1 MTTKNKLIYLPL
13 GGAGEI
19 GMNMYL
25 YGYGSKGKE
34 RFILADIGVTFPAMD
49 GTPGVDLIMADT
61 KFIQDRA
68 DRLDGIFITHA
79 HEDHIGAIGLL
90 WPHLNAPIYCRKF
103 TAAVAKAKMEDRNQT
118 SEMIEILPPYPEMKQ
133 VGKFKVGILPVPHP
147 IPEASGLVIETPDQR
162 IVHTGDLKLD
172 PDPVVGEPFNPE
184 LFEELGKKGVD
195 VLVCDSTNIFSN
207 KPGRSEATLVKP
219 IADMIKS
226 ANGMVVATTFA
237 SNVARL
243 KTLAQAGID
252 AGRSV
257 CVLGRSMQKM
267 LGYAHSTGVLDNF
280 PPTVQLEDVPN
291 IPRENLMLLV
301 TGSQG
306 EGRAASAQLAR
317 GKYLGITMQD
327 GDTFLFSSK
336 TIPGNEVSVGRIINS
351 FAMQG
356 VNVIDDSA
364 EIYHVSGHAN
374 RPDLEEIHRLL
385 NPKTLIPMHGEYRH
399 LKEHSELASSKGID
413 TLIVPNGA
421 VVEFDRNS
429 AKIVDHIETGRIYLD
444 GSRLIGAYDGVVL
457 DRIRMATRGTVAISL
472 VIEGSEVLGVWAE
485 PIGLPETETY
495 EDGLIEIIEEQVE
508 NSLLK
513 SKSKLLK
520 DDQEVE
526 KLVSKIVSNVCK
538 NEVGKKPVT
547 RILINRIES

>member
-1 MTTKNKLIYLPL
+1 
-13 GGAGEI
+13 
-19 GMNMYL
+19 
-25 YGYGSKGKE
+25 
-34 RFILADIGVTFPAMD
+34 
-49 GTPGVDLIMADT
+49 
-61 KFIQDRA
+61 
-68 DRLDGIFITHA
+68 
-79 HEDHIGAIGLL
+79 
-90 WPHLNAPIYCRKF
+90 
-103 TAAVAKAKMEDRNQT
+103 
-118 SEMIEILPPYPEMKQ
+118 
-133 VGKFKVGILPVPHP
+133 
-147 IPEASGLVIETPDQR
+147 
-162 IVHTGDLKLD
+162 
-172 PDPVVGEPFNPE
+172 
-184 LFEELGKKGVD
+184 
-195 VLVCDSTNIFSN
+195 
-207 KPGRSEATLVKP
+207 
-219 IADMIKS
+219 
-226 ANGMVVATTFA
+226 
-237 SNVARL
+237 
-243 KTLAQAGID
+243 
-252 AGRSV
+252 
-257 CVLGRSMQKM
+257 
-267 LGYAHSTGVLDNF
+267 
-280 PPTVQLEDVPN
+280 
-291 IPRENLMLLV
+291 
-301 TGSQG
+301 
-306 EGRAASAQLAR
+306 
-317 GKYLGITMQD
+317 
-327 GDTFLFSSK
+327 
-336 TIPGNEVSVGRIINS
+336 
-351 FAMQG
+351 MQG

-385 NPKTLIPMHGEYRH
+385 KPKTLIPMHGEYRH